1 MTDSLM
7 LDSAGVRAVIATVVA
22 ASVAASHV
30 RPTNV
35 SDNCVTRDFR
45 DYVGD
50 LESTWR
56 DESLATGEYLHEFAR
71 VLRSIAQVMSAA
83 EEELARQA
91 GNP

>member
-7 LDSAGVRAVIATVVA
+7 LDSAGVRAVIATVVK

-35 SDNCVTRDFR
+35 SDTCVTRDFR

-71 VLRSIAQVMSAA
+71 AAVEGFGNWRQIYGVM
-83 EEELARQA
+83 
-91 GNP
+91 NPVN